1 MAAGYRRMMEAFDP
15 ATEEWG
21 RYIDRFQQFLVV
33 NYVQAEETSSV
44 LDNSDQC
51 INLQAIGKSGVS
63 GKTHN
68 KEAGRIDRGIAASFS
83 TQSDHNRRTI
93 QIPST
98 QPSGRRIGD
107 GLHG

>member
-1 MAAGYRRMMEAFDP
+1 MIP
-15 ATEEWG
+15 NNKS
-21 RYIDRFQQFLVV
+21 IDESMLDSRSFFAV
-33 NYVQAEETSSV
+33 ETSSV
-44 LDNSDQC
+44 LDNSDRG

-63 GKTHN
+63 GKTRN